1 MRIQS
6 SLGERTFDAAN
17 YVLLGIVSFIALIPI
32 LHVVAGAFSSS
43 QAIIHN
49 RVLLW
54 PVEATLDNVRMVVQ
68 TGTFWKAA
76 WMTVKVVFVA
86 TATNMILTILGAYPL
101 SKSWLRGRRF
111 IMLFVVFTMV
121 FQAPM
126 IPTYLVV
133 KMLGLLNTMWA
144 LVIPGAI
151 SAFNLI
157 LCLTFFRS
165 LPEELFDAA
174 KVDGMGEFRVVAR
187 IVVPLSLPIIV
198 TLLLFYSVGHWN
210 AYMAPLLYL
219 NDRNMQTLQ
228 MYIFSLISQ
237 GNSNDIVA
245 AAAGEATI
253 SLVPAA
259 IEMATIVLATAPIVM
274 LYPFVQN
281 YFIKGATLGSVKE

>member
-1 MRIQS
+1 MRIRS
-6 SLGERTFDAAN
+6 SRGERAFDVMN
-17 YVLLGIVSFIALIPI
+17 YLLLAFIAFVSLVPI
-32 LHVVAGAFSSS
+32 LHVIAGAFSSS

-54 PVEATLDNVRMVVQ
+54 PVEPTMENIQMVVQ
-68 TGTFWKAA
+68 TPTFWRAA
-76 WMTVKVVFVA
+76 WMTVKVVFIA
-86 TATNMILTILGAYPL
+86 TAFNMFFTVLGAYPL

-111 IMLFVVFTMV
+111 LMLFIVFTMV

-126 IPTYLVV
+126 IPSYLVV
-133 KMLGLLNTMWA
+133 KSLGLINSMWA

-187 IVVPLSLPIIV
+187 IVVPLSMPIIV
-198 TLLLFYSVGHWN
+198 TLLLFYAVGHWN
-210 AYMAPLLYL
+210 SYMGPLMFL

-228 MYIFSLISQ
+228 MYIFSLISM

-245 AAAGEATI
+245 AANGEASIT
-253 SLVPAA
+253 LVPAA
-259 IEMATIVLATAPIVM
+259 IEMATIVLATAPIV
-274 LYPFVQN
+274 LIYPFIQS
-281 YFIKGATLGSVKE
+281 YFIKGATLGSVKG